1 LIQAQ
6 SVRIFMFMNKKRKNP
21 LLSSGLLLLAS
32 IVLVLLSVYVLK
44 PQFQKD
50 KEKQDSSTLLWKDA
64 KRDQITELF
73 ISTIDQSFTLKRKE
87 DSKSWALETNGKTFD
102 ADTISVDSLISSLL
116 STKKEDSVQIDSTKS
131 GLQAPVVRLKIT
143 YKDDKNQKAESEILI
158 GEDSPVDYQ
167 SYAQWAKDNTT
178 FMVSKTL

>member
-1 LIQAQ
+1 
-6 SVRIFMFMNKKRKNP
+6 MNKKRKNP

-73 ISTIDQSFTLKRKE
+73 ISNGH
-87 DSKSWALETNGKTFD
+87 WGLECEVNYCDKF
-102 ADTISVDSLISSLL
+102 IL
-116 STKKEDSVQIDSTKS
+116 STRLEEGVFDICKRDIHFDTFCRKVLDSVHMQ
-131 GLQAPVVRLKIT
+131 
-143 YKDDKNQKAESEILI
+143 
-158 GEDSPVDYQ
+158 GEVTDCFTPFDIWLNNHV
-167 SYAQWAKDNTT
+167 
-178 FMVSKTL
+178 F